1 MPKRAWILG
10 LVMLLAL
17 VSGAPGQTRAA
28 FTLAGVVVR
37 AGTNQPLNHVL
48 VTIAYVP
55 RREWHLSYI
64 TDTDGRFVFQ
74 NLPAGKWDLNAEK
87 NGYRAQPYQG
97 NEGYLTAIAV
107 GAGDDTTHIVFPL
120 SPPGILSGTVVDDQ
134 GDPVR
139 QAQVLV
145 FRKGVTLGQLKTENA
160 GSQQSD
166 ASGEFSFGSL
176 RPGIYYVAVVA
187 HPWYARNFA
196 GSYPSMN
203 GWFHSLGGQPSSE
216 AVQHDDRDVA
226 YPVTYYGDGTDSAA
240 AEPVS
245 VQEGEEARIRITLR
259 ATPAWRLTISDGAG
273 HGVGIEASGL
283 DGAPIT
289 FPAQVS
295 SDGKQMEVLGV
306 PSGRY
311 NIRLMGKKSVS
322 KIVDVTGDQTIDFSD
337 VAPIF
342 LTGHV
347 TWEGST
353 AGAKN
358 SAFIYLRGEHQM
370 HFAGRRVATD
380 GSFHIDENSNLAP
393 GRYRILLQNS
403 HGFVIRSVQAEGARY
418 ANGILDISGDEPVN
432 LSITETSNLA
442 KINGIAM
449 RANAPCSAAMI
460 LLLPADGNPDDIRRD
475 QSDSDGTFTLPDVL
489 PGRYTLVAIDNG
501 RDLAY
506 QDRAVMAKYLPQG
519 QLVEVPLKSESRLTV
534 MVQNR

>member
-1 MPKRAWILG
+1 MPKRAWMLG
-10 LVMLLAL
+10 LAALLAL
-17 VSGAPGQTRAA
+17 SAGAPGQAPTG
-28 FTLAGVVVR
+28 FVLSGVVVR

-48 VTIAYVP
+48 VTIAYAQ

-74 NLPAGKWDLNAEK
+74 NLRAGKWDLSAEK
-87 NGYRAQPYQG
+87 SGTQAEGYQG
-97 NEGYLTAIAV
+97 DEGYATAIAV
-107 GAGDDTTHIVFPL
+107 GLAVDTAHIVFPL

-134 GDPVR
+134 GDPVL
-139 QAQVLV
+139 QAQVLL
-145 FRKGVTLGQLKTENA
+145 FRKGVTSGQLTTENSA
-160 GSQQSD
+160 SQQTD
-166 ASGEFSFGSL
+166 AAGEFSFGSL
-176 RPGIYYVAVVA
+176 RPGTYYVAVVA

-203 GWFHSLGGQPSSE
+203 GGLHFWGQPSSE

-226 YPVTYYGDGTDSAA
+226 YPVTYYGDATDSGA

-245 VQEGEEARIRITLR
+245 VQEGEEARIRINLR
-259 ATPAWRLTISDGAG
+259 ATPAWRLRIPDGAG
-273 HGVGIEASGL
+273 HGVGIEASGP

-289 FPAQVS
+289 FPAQVT

-306 PSGRY
+306 PNGRY
-311 NIRLMGKKSVS
+311 KIQLMGKATIS

-337 VAPIF
+337 VAPIV

-358 SAFIYLRGEHQM
+358 SAFIYLRGEHQTN
-370 HFAGRRVATD
+370 FAGGRVAAD
-380 GSFHIDENSNLAP
+380 GSFHIDENSSLAP

-403 HGFVIRSVQAEGARY
+403 HGFEISSVQAEGARY
-418 ANGILDISGDEPVN
+418 ANGILDIAGDGPVN

-442 KINGIAM
+442 KIDGVAM
-449 RANAPCSAAMI
+449 RDNAPCPAAMI
-460 LLLPADGNPDDIRRD
+460 LLLPADGNPESIRRD
-475 QSDSDGTFTLPDVL
+475 QSDSDGTFTLPHVL
-489 PGRYTLVAIDNG
+489 PSRYTLVAIDNG

-506 QDRAVMAKYLPQG
+506 QDPAVMAKYLAQG
-519 QLVEVPLKSESRLTV
+519 QSVEVPLKNQSRLSVTV
-534 MVQNR
+534 QTR